1 VMMHRIGMHGEVGYL
16 VFRHRQTNANPR
28 SRGKWRQNACVC
40 VHTRRRQIFVQE
52 TRAPWRNEGVWRP
65 GDVDV
70 FSPRPPSILVNG
82 GRRYDS
88 ISNLNLHICMHACK

>member
-40 VHTRRRQIFVQE
+40 VCVRLYLHANVNPKIVKIWKMGVTFQIDHSRDRNRCGGTGNFSI
-52 TRAPWRNEGVWRP
+52 TAP
-65 GDVDV
+65 
-70 FSPRPPSILVNG
+70 
-82 GRRYDS
+82 GR
-88 ISNLNLHICMHACK
+88 

>member
-40 VHTRRRQIFVQE
+40 VCVLTCNNILNMVRTSGAKRLKKRRFTII
-52 TRAPWRNEGVWRP
+52 NY
-65 GDVDV
+65 
-70 FSPRPPSILVNG
+70 SS
-82 GRRYDS
+82 
-88 ISNLNLHICMHACK
+88 LNFTNKFKY

>member
-40 VHTRRRQIFVQE
+40 VCVYVNTTTICRAVDGDPMIVEAGGCFRPILKRKDQRPFDGGHVENSVQIVN
-52 TRAPWRNEGVWRP
+52 RM
-65 GDVDV
+65 DM
-70 FSPRPPSILVNG
+70 PRPI
-82 GRRYDS
+82 
-88 ISNLNLHICMHACK
+88 